1 MIRLTAQIDLIGG
14 KDPLQLFGVD
24 NYPRSSASSS
34 PYAVLNKRIIMPKS
48 IMLLGVSRFSD
59 MAGLSSGQAD
69 YFIGGVNADAEG
81 NVQPLTLNLYG
92 ITTQSVTIAFD
103 TIYNR
108 HPKSITANGKVYY
121 DDDAVFTISDVPLY
135 PNIPDHIEITIDN
148 WNAPNYPIVI
158 TGIYQKI
165 TLDIN
170 KRNLIS
176 MERTIKERSDY
187 NLPSFGII
195 SNSAQI
201 EFRDADGEV
210 KDYAEKML
218 LTSDLDV
225 RLYISD
231 TLSNKSRQI
240 GKFETRE
247 WDYDAENRTVAVSL
261 KDDLEEWQDIAIN
274 QVGYNH
280 RNPTKV
286 FSNLGELYTY
296 LHSETPDKY
305 EMLPLNALDEATR
318 NHLNSCTV
326 PYPLLRQGSL
336 WEQWDKLCVA
346 GSSYIYK
353 TDSGKTTCVY
363 RNGA

>member
-14 KDPLQLFGVD
+14 EDTLSLFGVD
-24 NYPRSSASSS
+24 NYPRSSASAS
-34 PYAVLNKRIIMPKS
+34 PYAVVNNKIAPKS
-48 IMLLGVSRFSD
+48 IMLLGVSQFSD
-59 MAGLSSGQAD
+59 MAGLSSGKAD
-69 YFIGGVNADAEG
+69 YFIGGVNADSEG

-103 TIYNR
+103 TVYNR

-148 WNAPNYPIVI
+148 WNTPNYPIVI

-195 SNSAQI
+195 SNPAQI
-201 EFRDADGEV
+201 EFRDADGEI

-218 LTSDLDV
+218 LTSDLAV

-231 TLSNKSRQI
+231 TLSKKSRQI

-261 KDDLEEWQDIAIN
+261 KDDLEEWQEITIEAIPYDARKPN
-274 QVGYNH
+274 
-280 RNPTKV
+280 KV
-286 FSNLGELYTY
+286 YKNLKELYLWLYQRTPEKY
-296 LHSETPDKY
+296 NMSKFSE
-305 EMLPLNALDEATR
+305 LNADTQQALENYIVEYPILEAGT
-318 NHLNSCTV
+318 LW
-326 PYPLLRQGSL
+326 QG
-336 WEQWDKLCVA
+336 WQKLCEA
-346 GSSYIYK
+346 CGAYIYK
-353 TDSGKTTCVY
+353 GGDGKTKLNYTY
-363 RNGA
+363 GA